1 MGVGTA
7 SAGARGVLAFE
18 TARAR
23 LLILYREDRHV
34 HGWPPMSK
42 CDRMEYFSHRRSVLK
57 VAMAFVAA
65 GLVLPLTWGRAL
77 AAKATQK
84 AAKYQDSPRGPAQC
98 DNCALWIAP
107 DQCKIVEGPLS
118 PTGWCAVYS
127 RRPGA

>member
-1 MGVGTA
+1 
-7 SAGARGVLAFE
+7 
-18 TARAR
+18 
-23 LLILYREDRHV
+23 
-34 HGWPPMSK
+34 MSK

-84 AAKYQDSPRGPAQC
+84 AVKYQDSPRGTAQC
-98 DNCALWIAP
+98 DNCALWVAP

-118 PTGWCAVYS
+118 PIGWCSVYS